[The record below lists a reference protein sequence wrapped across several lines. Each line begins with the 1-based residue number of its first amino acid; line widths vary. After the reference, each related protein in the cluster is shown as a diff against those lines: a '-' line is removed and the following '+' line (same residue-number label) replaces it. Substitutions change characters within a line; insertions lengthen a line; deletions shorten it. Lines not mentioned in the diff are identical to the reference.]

1 MIKVL
6 LADEEKEFNEILG
19 GYLRKEADMSVL
31 GMTSDGLEA
40 LEMVERQKPDVVV
53 LGSIMPK
60 LDGLG
65 VLERINQ
72 MEKKPK
78 VIMLTNIRSSYYVQR
93 AFDNHATD
101 VLLKPFDDAGLGG
114 TDSLGRQK
122 NEAVNTPLGNN
133 YLSEPPKEAGLRN
146 RGDGGA
152 APDGDTCACQ
162 GLSIFARC
170 DSLYYGRY

>member
-78 VIMLTNIRSSYYVQR
+78 VIMINNIS
-93 AFDNHATD
+93 
-101 VLLKPFDDAGLGG
+101 K
-114 TDSLGRQK
+114 
-122 NEAVNTPLGNN
+122 
-133 YLSEPPKEAGLRN
+133 
-146 RGDGGA
+146 
-152 APDGDTCACQ
+152 
-162 GLSIFARC
+162 
-170 DSLYYGRY
+170 

>member
-19 GYLRKEADMSVL
+19 GYLRKEADRSVL

-101 VLLKPFDDAGLGG
+101 VLSKPFDVQALV
-114 TDSLGRQK
+114 GRIRLAAK
-122 NEAVNTPLGNN
+122 NEAVNAPLGSN
-133 YLSEPPKEAGLRN
+133 YLSEPPKER
-146 RGDGGA
+146 DYE
-152 APDGDTCACQ
+152 
-162 GLSIFARC
+162 I
-170 DSLYYGRY
+170 